1 MATDGRTAPKLAA
14 DAKARGLKVLAAD
27 EDRAALETLTQALE
41 GIGHDVI
48 GEAVAISEVTDL
60 VAQYDPDV
68 SIVVVHDD
76 LEHALQLVTETVTF
90 ASGPVMLVVD
100 EPEPWFAAEAAE
112 RGIHGMARKEI
123 TDIQSAIEI
132 ALRRHAD
139 VEALAEKVDQLEGAL
154 ARRAMIERAKGI
166 LMERHGIDQLT
177 AFERLRQEARRRSI
191 KVVALAAQVVGDH
204 PAPVAPAPPGD

>member
-1 MATDGRTAPKLAA
+1 MATDRHAAAKLAST
-14 DAKARGLKVLAAD
+14 AKARGLKVLAAD
-27 EDRAALETLTQALE
+27 EDRSALDTLTRSLE
-41 GIGHDVI
+41 AIGHEVI
-48 GEAVAISEVTDL
+48 GEAVATSEVTDL
-60 VAQYDPDV
+60 IAQYDPDV

-76 LEHALQLVTETVTF
+76 LEHALQLVSETVTF

-112 RGIHGMARKEI
+112 RGIHGMARKET

-139 VEALAEKVDQLEGAL
+139 IEALAEKVDQLEGAL

-177 AFERLRQEARRRSI
+177 AFERLRQEARRRSM
-191 KVVALAAQVVGDH
+191 KVVALAAEIVGG
-204 PAPVAPAPPGD
+204 VAADAVAAPPRA

>member
-1 MATDGRTAPKLAA
+1 MATDGHTTPKLAA

-27 EDRAALETLTQALE
+27 EDREALDTLTQALE
-41 GIGHDVI
+41 GVGHEVI

-76 LEHALQLVTETVTF
+76 LEHALELVTETVTF

-100 EPEPWFAAEAAE
+100 EPQPTFAAEAAE
-112 RGIHGMARKEI
+112 RGIHGMARKDI

-132 ALRRHAD
+132 A
-139 VEALAEKVDQLEGAL
+139 
-154 ARRAMIERAKGI
+154 
-166 LMERHGIDQLT
+166 
-177 AFERLRQEARRRSI
+177 
-191 KVVALAAQVVGDH
+191 
-204 PAPVAPAPPGD
+204 